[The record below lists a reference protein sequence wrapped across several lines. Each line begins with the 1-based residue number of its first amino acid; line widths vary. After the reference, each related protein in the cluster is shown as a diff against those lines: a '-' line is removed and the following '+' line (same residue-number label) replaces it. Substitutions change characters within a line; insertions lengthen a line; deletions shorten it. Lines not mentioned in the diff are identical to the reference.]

1 MADTAP
7 APSGKGNVLTRKIG
21 PLPTWGWVSIIG
33 GAIVV
38 WAVYAR
44 SKAGSTTA
52 TAADSASTTPPD
64 VFLVSPD
71 STTPA
76 GGATTGTVITNGSGG
91 GSTNTTTPPV
101 QTTPSPGP
109 VTTPKPPKKKP
120 GTRLTEKVGQG
131 GITLATFAKRH
142 NWTQAE
148 LASVE
153 KLNNLKSTSKLKKGQ
168 QLLAP
173 AGR

>member
-1 MADTAP
+1 MADTAA
-7 APSGKGNVLTRKIG
+7 APSGKGNVFTRKIG
-21 PLPTWGWVSIIG
+21 PLPMWGWVSIVG
-33 GAIVV
+33 GAIIV
-38 WAVYAR
+38 WAVYEHN
-44 SKAGSTTA
+44 KAGSTAAAA
-52 TAADSASTTPPD
+52 TDTSASTTPPD
-64 VFLVSPD
+64 VFMVSPD
-71 STTPA
+71 TAGTT
-76 GGATTGTVITNGSGG
+76 ITNGSGG